1 MTLQLSMTTR
11 DEFLAEFYPDPVDKP
26 PSPPGWS
33 NCAPS
38 SASSVRRDGFADQS
52 RLYQDDGSLIFAWG
66 VHSSCHVLARR
77 LLPGSPGRLILPGL
91 SGAPA

>member
-1 MTLQLSMTTR
+1 MEQLR
-11 DEFLAEFYPDPVDKP
+11 AEQRVFG
-26 PSPPGWS
+26 SPR
-33 NCAPS
+33 C
-38 SASSVRRDGFADQS
+38 GFADQS